1 MAERAKGVLEMY
13 KEELLEENNIE
24 IAKKLKGRL
33 NPEEI
38 ARITGLSLSTVL
50 LL

>member
-1 MAERAKGVLEMY
+1 MAKRVKGVLEMY

-24 IAKKLKGRL
+24 IAKKLKGMHS
-33 NPEEI
+33 PEEI
-38 ARITGLSLSTVL
+38 AKITGLSLSTVL